1 MVYRKLL
8 IFKMIILLLDKL
20 ARSQVMS
27 MNINMLVRQVGLK
40 TTALSNPFVDYK
52 ETATL
57 QFGGPVVTSS
67 VNPLV
72 VLVVTPPPVHL

>member
-1 MVYRKLL
+1 
-8 IFKMIILLLDKL
+8 
-20 ARSQVMS
+20 

-40 TTALSNPFVDYK
+40 TTALSNPFADYK

-57 QFGGPVVTSS
+57 HFGGPVVASY